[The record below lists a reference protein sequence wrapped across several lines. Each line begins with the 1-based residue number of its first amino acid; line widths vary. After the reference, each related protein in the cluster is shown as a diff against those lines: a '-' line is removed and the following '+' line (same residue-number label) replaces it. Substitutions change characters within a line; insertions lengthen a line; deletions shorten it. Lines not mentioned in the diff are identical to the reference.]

1 MFTNE
6 VKVKMG
12 IVAVSRS
19 CFSKELSTNRRNAVK
34 AECDKLGVELYNCPV
49 LVENEVDAMKAL
61 EDLKANDVNAL
72 IVYLGNFGPETP
84 ETMMAQK
91 FSGPKMFCAA
101 AEESMNDLFDG
112 RGDAYCGMLNAS
124 YSLKLRDLKVFIPDE
139 PVGTAD
145 ETAASIAEFEPIAR
159 VLIGMSSLK
168 VISFGPRPQDFI
180 ACNAPIK
187 PLYDLGVEI
196 QENSE
201 LDLFC
206 SFNEHE
212 GDERIPAIVEEMM
225 ADYGGNVTYPD
236 ALAKLAQYEI
246 TLLDWAEANRGACEH
261 VIFANKC
268 WPSFQTAFK
277 IVPCYVNGR
286 LAAKGIPVSCEVDI
300 YGVLSEYMIYLAT
313 GKAPALL
320 DINNTVPKDL
330 YETYKDMAKG
340 YKNNEMFMGFH
351 CGNGSTCIL
360 KKPTMGYQRIMKRD
374 LEPEGEPFITRGTN
388 EGDLITS
395 PVTLFRLQGAADCRL
410 TSYIAQGETLDIPS
424 HSFGTIGVIAIPEMP
439 RFYRHILIE
448 KNYPHHSGVAFA
460 NCGKTLFEVV
470 KLLGVED
477 ISYNQPASL
486 PYKTENPFA

>member
-1 MFTNE
+1 MFTNDVT
-6 VKVKMG
+6 VKKG

-19 CFSKELSTNRRNAVK
+19 CFPKSLSQKRREEVV
-34 AECDKLGVELYNCPV
+34 AECKNLGVDIYSCQV
-49 LVENEVDAMKAL
+49 TVENENDAMEAL
-61 EDLKANDVNAL
+61 RDLKANGVNAL
-72 IVYLGNFGPETP
+72 VVFLGNFGPETP
-84 ETMMAQK
+84 ETLMAQK
-91 FSGPKMFCAA
+91 FDGPVMFCAA
-101 AEESMNDLFDG
+101 AEETKEDLYDG

-124 YSLKLRDLKVFIPDE
+124 YNLNLRNMKVYIPEE
-139 PVGTAD
+139 PVLDAKGNAK
-145 ETAASIAEFEPIAR
+145 SIADFEPIAK
-159 VLIGMSSLK
+159 VMIGLSSLK
-168 VISFGPRPQDFI
+168 IISFGPRPQDFL

-187 PLYDLGVEI
+187 PLYDIGVEI

-201 LDLFC
+201 LDLFVA
-206 SFNEHE
+206 FNEHK
-212 GDERIPAIVEEMM
+212 DDPRIPAIVEEMKKDFNCP
-225 ADYGGNVTYPD
+225 AYPD
-236 ALAKLAQYEI
+236 AFESLAQYEI
-246 TLLDWAEANRGACEH
+246 TLLDWAEQNKGACEH

-300 YGVLSEYMIYLAT
+300 YGVLTEYILYLVT

-330 YETYKDMAKG
+330 YESYKNEAKG
-340 YKNNEMFMGFH
+340 YKANEMFMGFH
-351 CGNGSTCIL
+351 CGNGSTCLL
-360 KKPTMGYQRIMKRD
+360 KSAKMGYQRIMKRD
-374 LEPEGEPFITRGTN
+374 LEPEGEPFITRGTA

-395 PVTLFRLQGAADCRL
+395 PVTLFRLQGTADCRL

-439 RFYRHILIE
+439 RFYRHVLVE
-448 KNYPHHSGVAFA
+448 KNYPHHSGVGFEH
-460 NCGKTLFEVV
+460 CGKTLFEIV